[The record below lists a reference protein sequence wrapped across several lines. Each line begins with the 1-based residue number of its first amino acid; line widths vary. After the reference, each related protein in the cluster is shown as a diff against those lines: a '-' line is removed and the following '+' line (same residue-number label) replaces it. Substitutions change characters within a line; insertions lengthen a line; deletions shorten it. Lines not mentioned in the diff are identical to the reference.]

1 LDNSIQQK
9 AFIMRYFRPL
19 PLNREIRLNNRK
31 IIVSK
36 TDRYGKIQ
44 YVNDYFCEVSGYEE
58 EEVIGMPHSI
68 LRHPDMP
75 RAVFYLM
82 WQSIQKGNNITAVVK
97 NLAKS
102 GEYYWVTTDFE
113 IIRDGNNEINEY
125 IAYRRPA
132 SKMAIAGV
140 EELYE
145 KLLHIEKKS
154 GMEQSLLYLQ
164 GFLDV
169 RHVTYQKLMEELV
182 KPRSIMEKLFLVMKR
197 TFKYTNNINDSKN
210 KERAS

>member
-1 LDNSIQQK
+1 
-9 AFIMRYFRPL
+9 MRYFRPL
-19 PLNREIRLNNRK
+19 PINKEIPLNSKK
-31 IIVSK
+31 ILVSK
-36 TDRYGKIQ
+36 TDKHGKIQ
-44 YVNDYFCEVSGYEE
+44 YVNEYFCEISGYHEDE
-58 EEVIGMPHSI
+58 ILGAPHNV

-75 RAVFYLM
+75 QAIFYLM
-82 WQSIQKGNNITAVVK
+82 WQSIQAGNNITAVVK

-102 GEYYWVTTDFE
+102 GEYYWVSTDFE
-113 IIRDGNNEINEY
+113 IIKNSKGDIESY

-132 SKMAIAGV
+132 SNMAISGV

-145 KLLHIEKKS
+145 KLLKIEKKS

-169 RHVTYQKLMEELV
+169 RHVTYHELMDELI

-197 TFKYTNNINDSKN
+197 TFKYTNNFNNGSKHDE
-210 KERAS
+210 KVS

>member
-1 LDNSIQQK
+1 
-9 AFIMRYFRPL
+9 MRYFRPL
-19 PLNREIRLNNRK
+19 PLDREIQLNNRK
-31 IIVSK
+31 IIISK

-44 YVNDYFCEVSGYEE
+44 YVNDYFCKVAGYEE
-58 EEVIGMPHSI
+58 EEVIGMPHSM

-75 RAVFYLM
+75 QAVFYLM
-82 WQSIQKGNNITAVVK
+82 WQSIQAGNNITAIVK

-113 IIRDGNNEINEY
+113 IIRDAHNEIKEY

-132 SKMAIAGV
+132 SNMAIAGV

-145 KLLHIEKKS
+145 KLIHIERKS

-169 RHVTYQKLMEELV
+169 RHITYQELMAELV
-182 KPRSIMEKLFLVMKR
+182 KPKSIMEKLFLAMKR
-197 TFKYTNNINDSKN
+197 TFKYTNNLHASTTKN
-210 KERAS
+210 ERAS

>member
-1 LDNSIQQK
+1 
-9 AFIMRYFRPL
+9 MRYFRPL
-19 PLNREIRLNNRK
+19 PINREIHLNNKK

-36 TDRYGKIQ
+36 TDKYGKIQ
-44 YVNDYFCEVSGYEE
+44 YVNEYFCEVTGYEE
-58 EEVIGMPHSI
+58 EEVLGLPHNI

-75 RAVFYLM
+75 RVVFYLM
-82 WQSIQKGNNITAVVK
+82 WKTIQSGNNITAVVK

-113 IIRDGNNEINEY
+113 IINNANGEIESY

-132 SKMAIAGV
+132 SKMAVSGV

-145 KLLHIEKKS
+145 KLLKIEKKS

-169 RHVTYQKLMEELV
+169 RHVTYHELMDELV
-182 KPRSIMEKLFLVMKR
+182 KPRSIMEKFFLVMKR
-197 TFKYTNNINDSKN
+197 TFKYTNNIHEHTNDEKVS
-210 KERAS
+210 

>member
-1 LDNSIQQK
+1 
-9 AFIMRYFRPL
+9 MRYFRPL
-19 PLNREIRLNNRK
+19 PINKEIILNSKK

-36 TDRYGKIQ
+36 TDKYGKIQ
-44 YVNDYFCEVSGYEE
+44 YVNEYFCEISGYEE
-58 EEVIGMPHSI
+58 DEILGAPHSI

-75 RAVFYLM
+75 QAIFYLM
-82 WQSIQKGNNITAVVK
+82 WQSIQSGNNITAVVK

-102 GEYYWVTTDFE
+102 GEYYWVSTDFE
-113 IIRDGNNEINEY
+113 IMRKSDGDIEGY

-132 SKMAIAGV
+132 SNMAVSGV

-145 KLLHIEKKS
+145 RLLRIEKKS
-154 GMEQSLLYLQ
+154 GIEQSLLYLQ

-169 RHVTYQKLMEELV
+169 RHVTYHELMDELV

-197 TFKYTNNINDSKN
+197 TFKYTNNFHNSSKSDE
-210 KERAS
+210 KVS

>member
-1 LDNSIQQK
+1 
-9 AFIMRYFRPL
+9 MRYFRPL
-19 PLNREIRLNNRK
+19 PIDKKILLNNKK
-31 IIVSK
+31 ILVSK
-36 TDRYGKIQ
+36 TNKNGKIQ

-58 EEVIGMPHSI
+58 NEIMGMPHSI

-75 RAVFYLM
+75 RTIFYLM
-82 WQSIQKGNNITAVVK
+82 WQSIQSGNNITAVIK

-113 IIRDGNNEINEY
+113 IIKNSKGEIESY

-132 SKMAIAGV
+132 STEAIAYV
-140 EELYE
+140 EELYK
-145 KLLHIEKKS
+145 KLLKIEKNND
-154 GMEQSLLYLQ
+154 MEQSLLYLQ

-169 RHVTYQKLMEELV
+169 KHVSYHELMAELV

-197 TFKYTNNINDSKN
+197 TFEYTNNFNNSAISDEKVS
-210 KERAS
+210 

>member
-1 LDNSIQQK
+1 
-9 AFIMRYFRPL
+9 MRYFRPL
-19 PLNREIRLNNRK
+19 PLNREIRLNNKK

-36 TDRYGKIQ
+36 TDKHGKIQ
-44 YVNDYFCEVSGYEE
+44 YVNKYFCEVSSYEE
-58 EEVIGMPHSI
+58 EEVIGVPHSI

-75 RAVFYLM
+75 QAVFYLM

-97 NLAKS
+97 NLAKT

-113 IIRDGNNEINEY
+113 IIRDNNNEIKEY

-132 SKMAIAGV
+132 SKMAISGV

-197 TFKYTNNINDSKN
+197 TFKYTNNLNNSKSN
-210 KERAS
+210 EKAS

>member
-1 LDNSIQQK
+1 MDNSIQQK

-19 PLNREIRLNNRK
+19 PLNREIRLNSRK

-44 YVNDYFCEVSGYEE
+44 YVNDYFCEVAGYEE
-58 EEVIGMPHSI
+58 EEIIGMPHSI

-75 RAVFYLM
+75 RAIFYLM

-113 IIRDGNNEINEY
+113 IIRDNNNEINEY

-197 TFKYTNNINDSKN
+197 TFKYTNNINNSKN

>member
-1 LDNSIQQK
+1 
-9 AFIMRYFRPL
+9 MRYFRPL
-19 PLNREIRLNNRK
+19 PLNREIRLNSKK

-36 TDRYGKIQ
+36 TDKHGKIQ
-44 YVNDYFCEVSGYEE
+44 YVNDYFCEVAGYEE

-113 IIRDGNNEINEY
+113 IIRDSNNEIKEY

-154 GMEQSLLYLQ
+154 GLEQSLLYLQ

-197 TFKYTNNINDSKN
+197 TFKYTNNIHDSKSS
-210 KERAS
+210 ERAS

>member
-1 LDNSIQQK
+1 
-9 AFIMRYFRPL
+9 MRYFRPL
-19 PLNREIRLNNRK
+19 PINREIHLNSKK

-36 TDRYGKIQ
+36 TDKYGNIQ
-44 YVNDYFCEVSGYEE
+44 YVNDYFCEAAGYEE
-58 EEVIGMPHSI
+58 REVLGMPHSI

-75 RAVFYLM
+75 QAVFYLM
-82 WQSIQKGNNITAVVK
+82 WQSIKAGDNITAVVK

-113 IIRDGNNEINEY
+113 IIRDENNEIESY

-132 SKMAIAGV
+132 SKMAVSGV

-145 KLLHIEKKS
+145 KLVKIEKKS
-154 GMEQSLLYLQ
+154 GLEQSLIYLQ

-169 RHVTYQKLMEELV
+169 RHVTYHELMAELI
-182 KPRSIMEKLFLVMKR
+182 KPKSIMEKLFLVMKR
-197 TFKYTNNINDSKN
+197 TFKYTNNFHNSSKN
-210 KERAS
+210 DEKVS

>member
-1 LDNSIQQK
+1 
-9 AFIMRYFRPL
+9 MRYFRPL
-19 PLNREIRLNNRK
+19 PINKEIHLNSKK

-36 TDRYGKIQ
+36 TNKQGTIQ
-44 YVNDYFCEVSGYEE
+44 YVNEYFCEVSGYEE
-58 EEVIGMPHSI
+58 REIIGMPHSI

-75 RAVFYLM
+75 QAIFYLM
-82 WQSIQKGNNITAVVK
+82 WQTIQSGNNITAIVK

-102 GEYYWVTTDFE
+102 GEYYWVSTDFE
-113 IIRDGNNEINEY
+113 IIREENNDIKGY

-132 SKMAIAGV
+132 SKMAVSGV

-145 KLLHIEKKS
+145 KLLKIEKKS

-169 RHVTYQKLMEELV
+169 RHITYHDLMEELV
-182 KPRSIMEKLFLVMKR
+182 KPRTIMEKLFLVMKR
-197 TFKYTNNINDSKN
+197 TFKYTNNFDNSSKGDE
-210 KERAS
+210 KVS

>member
-1 LDNSIQQK
+1 
-9 AFIMRYFRPL
+9 MRYFRPL
-19 PLNREIRLNNRK
+19 PINKEIPLNSKK

-36 TDRYGKIQ
+36 TDKYGKIQ
-44 YVNDYFCEVSGYEE
+44 YVNEYFCEVSGYHEDE
-58 EEVIGMPHSI
+58 ILGAPHNI
-68 LRHPDMP
+68 IRHPDMP
-75 RAVFYLM
+75 QAIFYLM
-82 WQSIQKGNNITAVVK
+82 WQSIQAGNNITAVVK

-102 GEYYWVTTDFE
+102 GEYYWVSTDFE
-113 IIRDGNNEINEY
+113 IIKNSKGDIESY

-132 SKMAIAGV
+132 SNMAISGV

-145 KLLHIEKKS
+145 KLLKIEKKS

-169 RHVTYQKLMEELV
+169 RHVTYHELMAELI

-197 TFKYTNNINDSKN
+197 TFKYTNNFSNGSKHDE
-210 KERAS
+210 KVS

>member
-1 LDNSIQQK
+1 
-9 AFIMRYFRPL
+9 MRYFRPL
-19 PLNREIRLNNRK
+19 PLNREIHLNNKK

-36 TDRYGKIQ
+36 TDKYGKIQ
-44 YVNDYFCEVSGYEE
+44 YVNKYFCEVAGYEE

-75 RAVFYLM
+75 QAVFYLM
-82 WQSIQKGNNITAVVK
+82 WQSIQQGNNITAVVK
-97 NLAKS
+97 NLAKT

-113 IIRDGNNEINEY
+113 IIRDNNNEIKEY

-132 SKMAIAGV
+132 TKMAISGV

-169 RHVTYQKLMEELV
+169 RHITYQKLMEELV

-197 TFKYTNNINDSKN
+197 TFKYTNNLNNSKSDE
-210 KERAS
+210 KAS

>member
-1 LDNSIQQK
+1 
-9 AFIMRYFRPL
+9 MRYFRPL
-19 PLNREIRLNNRK
+19 PINKAVPLNSKK

-44 YVNDYFCEVSGYEE
+44 YVNEYFCEVTGYEE
-58 EEVIGMPHSI
+58 GEVMGVPHNI
-68 LRHPDMP
+68 VRHPDMP
-75 RAVFYLM
+75 QAVFYLM
-82 WQSIQKGNNITAVVK
+82 WQTIKQGDNITAIVK

-113 IIRDGNNEINEY
+113 IIRSNSGEIIGY

-132 SKMAIAGV
+132 TKMAISGV

-145 KLLHIEKKS
+145 KLLKIEKKN

-164 GFLDV
+164 GFLEV
-169 RHVTYQKLMEELV
+169 RHLTYHELMEELI
-182 KPRSIMEKLFLVMKR
+182 KPKSIMEKLFLVMKR
-197 TFKYTNNINDSKN
+197 TFKYTNNFHSNSTGGEK
-210 KERAS
+210 AS

>member
-1 LDNSIQQK
+1 
-9 AFIMRYFRPL
+9 MRYFRPL
-19 PLNREIRLNNRK
+19 PLNKEIQLNNRK
-31 IIVSK
+31 IIISK
-36 TDRYGKIQ
+36 TDRYGNIQ
-44 YVNDYFCEVSGYEE
+44 YTNDYFFEVSGYEE
-58 EEVIGMPHSI
+58 SEIMGMPHNI

-75 RAVFYLM
+75 QAVFYLM
-82 WQSIQKGNNITAVVK
+82 WQSIQSGNNITAIVK

-102 GEYYWVTTDFE
+102 GEYYWVSTDFE
-113 IIRDGNNEINEY
+113 IIRDEHNEIKEY

-132 SKMAIAGV
+132 SNMAISGV

-145 KLLHIEKKS
+145 KLVQIEKKS

-169 RHVTYQKLMEELV
+169 RHITYQKLMEELV

-197 TFKYTNNINDSKN
+197 TFKYTNNLNASVKND
-210 KERAS
+210 ERASS